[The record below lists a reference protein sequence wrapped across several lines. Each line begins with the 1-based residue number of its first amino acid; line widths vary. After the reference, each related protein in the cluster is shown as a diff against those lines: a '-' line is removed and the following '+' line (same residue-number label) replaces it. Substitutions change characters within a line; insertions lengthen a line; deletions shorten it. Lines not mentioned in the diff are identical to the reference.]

1 MRGSIPQPR
10 VLIVDGI
17 NVDREL
23 ARDAIA
29 ELAEV
34 ECVTG
39 GRSCLERLDD
49 RPADLVLSEL
59 HLDDMSGLEL
69 LREMAHSHPHTDVVL
84 ISAFTSPEAAF
95 EAMRAGAVDY
105 LPKPVRPDELR
116 HLVTR
121 LLERRDL
128 RAENDHLRTLLST
141 MDDCRSLAAA
151 VEPAEIHGIALEV
164 LLRRLGRSRGI
175 AVFRGNLSVESED
188 LVVCGFSDT
197 ETERLRGAFGGPKR
211 PAVDDLGDAQILGGG
226 ELLELLAEAGVREKR
241 CLLVPMDAPNQG
253 ESGFVLLP
261 EDRRP
266 FESED
271 LEIARMVASY
281 GQVGVYNAERY
292 LRAKERAF
300 VDDVT
305 GAYNARYL
313 FAALEHEL
321 RRADRYDSTLS
332 VVFIDIDRFKLVN
345 DQHGHLVGS
354 RTLRALAEVL
364 GACIRQVDT
373 LARYG
378 GDEFTILLAETDHDT
393 ASTVAERIRA
403 AVARTNFEAQAGKTI
418 QITVSVGIATFPAH
432 GETAEGLVDSADKA
446 MYRAKSLGRN
456 RISSAA
462 DLAEN

>member
-1 MRGSIPQPR
+1 MRGSAPKPR
-10 VLIVDGI
+10 VLIVDD
-17 NVDREL
+17 NRVDREL
-23 ARDAIA
+23 AREAIA
-29 ELAEV
+29 DLAEV
-34 ECVTG
+34 ECLG
-39 GRSCLERLDD
+39 SGRECLEALER

-59 HLDDMSGLEL
+59 HLEGMSGLEL
-69 LREMAHSHPHTDVVL
+69 IGHIAHDHAQTDVAL
-84 ISAFTSPEAAF
+84 IGAFTSRDAALD
-95 EAMRAGAVDY
+95 AMRSGAADY

-116 HLVTR
+116 HLVSA
-121 LLERRDL
+121 LLERRGL
-128 RAENDHLRTLLST
+128 QAENDHLRTLLST

-175 AVFRGNLSVESED
+175 AVFRGNPAMDSED
-188 LVVCGFSDT
+188 LVVRGFSD
-197 ETERLRGAFGGPKR
+197 EEAERLRAVLSGPKR
-211 PAVDDLGDAQILGGG
+211 PAVDELGDAQIVSDGDLI
-226 ELLELLAEAGVREKR
+226 ELLAEAGVEGGRG
-241 CLLVPMDAPNQG
+241 LLVPMDAPNQG

-261 EDRRP
+261 EDRRA
-266 FESED
+266 FEAED
-271 LEIARMVASY
+271 LEIARMIASY

-313 FAALEHEL
+313 FAALEHEV
-321 RRADRYDSTLS
+321 RRADRYGSKLS

-364 GACIRQVDT
+364 GGCIRQVDT

-378 GDEFTILLAETDHDT
+378 GDEFTILLADTDHET
-393 ASTVAERIRA
+393 GAQVAERIRA
-403 AVARTNFEAQAGKTI
+403 SVARANFEATAGKTL
-418 QITVSVGIATFPAH
+418 QITVSVGIATFPQH
-432 GETAEGLVDSADKA
+432 GDSAEALLDTADKA

-456 RISSAA
+456 RVASAA
-462 DLAEN
+462 ELEEN